1 MRARK
6 FYPFTGIFA
15 VRGGLATTCFLT
27 EADRRRFRYV
37 TPTGRHIS
45 NSGTANCWIV
55 DRDGIKNPGTDIS
68 PVQIRREALGRR
80 ISPGGPR

>member
-15 VRGGLATTCFLT
+15 VRGGLATIPFLT

-37 TPTGRHIS
+37 TPVGRHIS
-45 NSGTANCWIV
+45 NSGIADCWIM
-55 DRDGIKNPGTDIS
+55 DRDGVKNPGTINS
-68 PVQIRREALGRR
+68 PVSIRREVLGRR
-80 ISPGGPR
+80 ISAAGLR